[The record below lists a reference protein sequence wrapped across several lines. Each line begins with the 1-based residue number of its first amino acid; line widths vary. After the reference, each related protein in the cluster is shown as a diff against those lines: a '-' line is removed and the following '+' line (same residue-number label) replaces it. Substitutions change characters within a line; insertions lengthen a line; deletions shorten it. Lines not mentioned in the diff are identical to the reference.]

1 MNMKMRLKH
10 SALAASIA
18 LVVSGAAYATDSLTD
33 GLVAYYPFNGDA
45 NDESVHD
52 NDGTVNGATLTAD
65 RFGNTDSAY
74 HFNGNGNDTHSIELP
89 NTVIDGLTDITSSVW
104 VQTSDASQGLL
115 SGANSGSD
123 NQYSI
128 HIRNGKVFPI
138 IKQQYFSDGLI
149 NDGQWHHLVVA
160 RDGNSGLVQ
169 LFIDA
174 NLVGSG
180 TLPTGALSIDVGG
193 LWVGNDQDC
202 VGGCWQPNDDF
213 LGDIDDIRIYNR
225 VLSETEVQELYNLAN
240 TSDCDPVIYSSADKK
255 ITFDTLAMEL
265 YNPITDEPNE
275 QFALFSGADM
285 SLQALPGF
293 YDFQYEGG
301 APSYA
306 GEIVSESDNC
316 YPTYSA
322 QEETV
327 HFPKVEVP
335 LVAVLPDGSLID
347 GPATCYNTL
356 FRQSTT
362 QAGVFSLK
370 EVTEIGCE

>member
-1 MNMKMRLKH
+1 MKMRLKH
-10 SALAASIA
+10 SVLAASIT

-45 NDESVHD
+45 NDASSNG
-52 NDGTVNGATLTAD
+52 NDGTVNGAIPTAD

-74 HFNGNGNDTHSIELP
+74 HFNGNGNDTYSIELP
-89 NTVIDGLTDITSSVW
+89 HTVIDGLTDITSSVW
-104 VQTSDASQGLL
+104 VQTSEVHQGIL
-115 SGANSGSD
+115 SGANSGSE
-123 NQYSI
+123 NQYLI
-128 HIRNGKVFPI
+128 YMENGQVKPH
-138 IKQQYFSDGLI
+138 IKQDAFLVGLI
-149 NDGQWHHLVVA
+149 NDGQWHHIVMA
-160 RDGNSGLVQ
+160 RDGDSGLVQ
-169 LFIDA
+169 VFVDGDLA
-174 NLVGSG
+174 GSNA
-180 TLPTGALSIDVGG
+180 LPAGPLSIDAGG
-193 LWVGNDQDC
+193 LWVGREQDC
-202 VGGCWQPNDDF
+202 VGDCWETYQDF

-225 VLSETEVQELYNLAN
+225 VLSETEVQALYNLGN
-240 TSDCDPVIYSSADKK
+240 CDPVIYSSADKK

-265 YNPITDEPNE
+265 YNPITDEPNG
-275 QFALFSGADM
+275 QFALFSGAEM
-285 SLQALPGF
+285 SLKALPGF

-306 GEIVSESDNC
+306 NEIVSESDNC

-335 LVAVLPDGSLID
+335 LVGVLPDGSLVD
-347 GPATCYNTL
+347 GPAACYNTL